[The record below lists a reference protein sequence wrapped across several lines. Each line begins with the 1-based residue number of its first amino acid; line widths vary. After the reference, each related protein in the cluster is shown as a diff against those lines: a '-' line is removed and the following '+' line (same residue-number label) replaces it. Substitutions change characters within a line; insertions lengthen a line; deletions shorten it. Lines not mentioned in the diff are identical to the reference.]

1 MGAAASGS
9 AQRGVRRNAQKP
21 RQRWR
26 RSGCRAITS
35 VMVATLQV
43 LMLSAASW
51 WPDSALARV
60 QRGRPAA
67 FAAPPARVLRGARF
81 PPAFS
86 VRADSCTCQRSMLA
100 GKASDALAM
109 EEGLCSLSAR
119 RAVPAQRSG
128 AKTLILGMQPRH
140 SEDRSARNI
149 AEGLD
154 SSLHSERI
162 AGPEFFVPWVA
173 RSESRRITA
182 NLKEML
188 RSEPARARAYFHA
201 LCLEGKAD
209 SFHFSVM
216 MNASPDIT
224 SATELLDQM
233 RQQGI
238 VPQTASFNVLLKKLC
253 LEGNMDAAEELLLEM
268 QEAGVPPDERS
279 FTQLVCAYS
288 NLGSTELARRVFQRM
303 QAAGF
308 ACRLSS
314 WEDLVARVQIKVNT
328 AKLAGMLSKG
338 PDHRLQ
344 AERFYQGLV
353 ASNATD
359 VVLFNIMLN
368 ASRSVEDARAV
379 WHEMVSVVQLAPT
392 STSFNTFLR
401 VLCEN
406 GRTNEAMQLL
416 REAESADIADMRT
429 YTRIISHLHERGEVD
444 SARQVYARCEQQLSH
459 AKDSDTPSGWMGTG
473 EPEEDATGGQVCGS
487 EQGSE
492 EPYMSLLRKVAS
504 SEKTKALHRLLQ
516 AGRSEDAWQLFRSW
530 ADKGDADTYAY
541 NTIMHGLGSASRALS
556 LKQDMSANAVPQSV
570 ATWNI
575 LVQLLSMEGRV
586 AEAQEIL
593 DEMEDQGITPS
604 DRTLKPL
611 LKAMRLAG
619 FGREARR
626 LKQRCKLQRRVKEKE
641 AQVTGRE
648 ATTNASQ
655 RQLLAEVKDDL
666 MTETDRKDAAT
677 AAIAAQI
684 VQRQLAQQNPSTLSP
699 LPSPPPGSG
708 RFQSAT
714 KRVGSGRQGD
724 GGGRGGNA
732 AAKWGVEGGEE
743 RRI

>member
-1 MGAAASGS
+1 
-9 AQRGVRRNAQKP
+9 
-21 RQRWR
+21 
-26 RSGCRAITS
+26 
-35 VMVATLQV
+35 
-43 LMLSAASW
+43 
-51 WPDSALARV
+51 
-60 QRGRPAA
+60 
-67 FAAPPARVLRGARF
+67 
-81 PPAFS
+81 
-86 VRADSCTCQRSMLA
+86 
-100 GKASDALAM
+100 
-109 EEGLCSLSAR
+109 
-119 RAVPAQRSG
+119 
-128 AKTLILGMQPRH
+128 
-140 SEDRSARNI
+140 
-149 AEGLD
+149 
-154 SSLHSERI
+154 
-162 AGPEFFVPWVA
+162 
-173 RSESRRITA
+173 
-182 NLKEML
+182 
-188 RSEPARARAYFHA
+188 
-201 LCLEGKAD
+201 
-209 SFHFSVM
+209 
-216 MNASPDIT
+216 
-224 SATELLDQM
+224 
-233 RQQGI
+233 
-238 VPQTASFNVLLKKLC
+238 
-253 LEGNMDAAEELLLEM
+253 MDAAEELLLEM

-368 ASRSVEDARAV
+368 ASRSIEDAHAV
-379 WHEMVSVVQLAPT
+379 WHEMVSVAQLAPT

-416 REAESADIADMRT
+416 RQAESADIADTRT
-429 YTRIISHLHERGEVD
+429 YTRIISHLHERGKVD
-444 SARQVYARCEQQLSH
+444 SARQVYARCQQQLSH
-459 AKDSDTPSGWMGTG
+459 AKDSDTPSGWMRIG
-473 EPEEDATGGQVCGS
+473 ESEADATGGEVCGS
-487 EQGSE
+487 EQGGE

-516 AGRSEDAWQLFRSW
+516 AGRSEDAWELFRSW
-530 ADKGDADTYAY
+530 ADKGNADTYAY
-541 NTIMHGLGSASRALS
+541 NTIMHGLGSASHALS
-556 LKQDMSANAVPQSV
+556 LKDDMSANAVPQSV

-586 AEAQEIL
+586 GEAQEIL

-648 ATTNASQ
+648 PPTNASQ

-684 VQRQLAQQNPSTLSP
+684 VQRQLAQQNPSTLPP

-708 RFQSAT
+708 RFQSGT

-732 AAKWGVEGGEE
+732 EIKGGSEGGEE
-743 RRI
+743 RRV